1 MCGIKKSLWRF
12 FLEFLIS
19 ILEIR
24 PPFVFPNRRLFV
36 KRFRGL
42 RTLGSW
48 LKRSRLSGRSVVLV
62 CCLSKMVQYT
72 VSNRLLY
79 YQSWAHITIAIN
91 NNKHYKIIPM
101 FCMAKKYGGT
111 RHVRRPVVANTALND
126 RAHPILMAPP
136 NYHFHLRVHF
146 HLCYCYFIYL
156 T

>member
-1 MCGIKKSLWRF
+1 MKSLHVWDQKKPLTF
-12 FLEFLIS
+12 FSRIFNFNS
-19 ILEIR
+19 R
-24 PPFVFPNRRLFV
+24 DQTSFCVPNRRLFV

-48 LKRSRLSGRSVVLV
+48 LKRSRLSERSVVLV

-101 FCMAKKYGGT
+101 FCMAKKYGGDT
-111 RHVRRPVVANTALND
+111 SREETCCGKYCLKWQGSPNT
-126 RAHPILMAPP
+126 HGPP
-136 NYHFHLRVHF
+136 
-146 HLCYCYFIYL
+146 
-156 T
+156 